1 MENPDYRNIS
11 KALFSLITKIFQF
24 NFFKLWIS
32 FSAFEEL
39 VRAYDEQA
47 RGLLDGGVDVILI
60 ETGEMI
66 KKRFH
71 TSTIREQ

>member
-1 MENPDYRNIS
+1 M
-11 KALFSLITKIFQF
+11 
-24 NFFKLWIS
+24 WIS

-66 KKRFH
+66 KKKFE